1 MKHYIL
7 GLLACIVFSN
17 SSIGQN
23 LSWKNLTGRWEGADG
38 GGIEVVDSSKVYLIY
53 GSQRK
58 QLSNYK
64 VDFSKTPAWFDF
76 TVSDSSQTT
85 SVRSLLLMVNDDLL
99 KWQVFED
106 DNRPAHFSSDNGDLL
121 YLRRKSAR

>member
-1 MKHYIL
+1 MKNYIM
-7 GLLACIVFSN
+7 GLLACFVFSN
-17 SSIGQN
+17 SSFGQN
-23 LSWKNLTGRWEGADG
+23 LSWKDLTGRWEGADG

-58 QLSNYK
+58 QLSSYK

-76 TVSDSSQTT
+76 TVTDSSQTMNM
-85 SVRSLLLMVNDDLL
+85 RSLLLMVNNDLL

-106 DNRPAHFSSDNGDLL
+106 DNRPVHFSSDNGDLL
-121 YLRRKSAR
+121 YLRRKK

>member
-7 GLLACIVFSN
+7 GLLACFVFSTG
-17 SSIGQN
+17 SFGQN

-53 GSQRK
+53 GDQRK
-58 QLSNYK
+58 QLSSYK
-64 VDFSKTPAWFDF
+64 VDFSKSPAWFDF
-76 TVSDSSQTT
+76 TVTDSSQTT
-85 SVRSLLLMVNDDLL
+85 SVRSLLLLVNDDLL

-106 DNRPAHFSSDNGDLL
+106 DNRPVHFSSDNGDLL
-121 YLRRKSAR
+121 YLRRKR